1 MVLAS
6 LEARFHGST
15 PKPPPPNYLQRLG
28 TIPLIRFSSQENP
41 EILNALYQIADIE
54 GRKFHAV
61 LDEAFRNFLNKKA
74 LSMSNCLVMASF
86 TQSPNEFEDLFKEL
100 VK

>member
-1 MVLAS
+1 MIYYGKTL
-6 LEARFHGST
+6 LGSG
-15 PKPPPPNYLQRLG
+15 PKLTAVQ
-28 TIPLIRFSSQENP
+28 
-41 EILNALYQIADIE
+41 
-54 GRKFHAV
+54 FHAV